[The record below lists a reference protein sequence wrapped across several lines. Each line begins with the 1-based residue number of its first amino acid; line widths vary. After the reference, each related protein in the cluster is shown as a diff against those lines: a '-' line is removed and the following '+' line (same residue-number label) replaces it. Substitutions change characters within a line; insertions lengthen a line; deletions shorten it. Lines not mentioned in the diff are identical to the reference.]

1 MVVVPRDLT
10 ELHGLDALIN
20 GTERPA
26 DEVAERIAAAV
37 VIV

>member
-1 MVVVPRDLT
+1 VPKDLK

-20 GTERPA
+20 GTARPA
-26 DEVAERIAAAV
+26 EELEARVSAAV